1 MTEPAGDAAISLG
14 TPDREDIGVSRG
26 REARLDLVL
35 AEELSVDHDFARWFL
50 ADAGKWRRR
59 PGLPNG
65 ELDRVRARINQWEDG
80 SGLPAEAHGETD
92 IELVLRWRSGD
103 ELVVLIEDKVW
114 ALFQDRQAERYRAR
128 ADVRGGVAVL
138 VAPNSY
144 LANHATEVEIF
155 DGAVAVEEILA
166 HVRDRPPTA
175 DPVTVRRAR
184 WRADLLAELIRS
196 RARLPV
202 VSDPDTVAF
211 TAFCADWLAKHAP
224 AAVPNRSS
232 CHTAGQGWLWFESPR
247 GLGYKASGWAKK
259 PRAAVDLYVGDHGF
273 VGTADELELVISE
286 VGRPEGFVVATDTAR
301 PPNVV
306 LRFECEK
313 VLPSEGEPA
322 RGSSRERDVIEALQA
337 CAAATGWLTQ
347 YQDRLSPS
355 GR

>member
-1 MTEPAGDAAISLG
+1 MTEPADDGAVLLG
-14 TPDREDIGVSRG
+14 APDPADIGVSTG

-35 AEELSVDHDFARWFL
+35 AEELSVDHDLARWFL

-59 PGLPNG
+59 PGLPNS

-80 SGLPAEAHGETD
+80 HEFPAEAHGETD
-92 IELVLRWRSGD
+92 VELVLRWRSGE

-128 ADVRGGVAVL
+128 ADARGGVAVL

-144 LANHATEVEIF
+144 LGNHSKEVEIF

-166 HVRDRPPTA
+166 HMRDRPPAA

-184 WRADLLAELIRS
+184 WRADLLEELIRS
-196 RARLPV
+196 RSRLAV

-224 AAVPNRSS
+224 AAVPSRSS

-259 PRAAVDLYVGDHGF
+259 HRAAVDLYVRDHGF
-273 VGTADELELVISE
+273 TGTADELELFVSE
-286 VGRPEGFVVATDTAR
+286 VGCPEGFAVATDTAR
-301 PPNVV
+301 PPNAV

-313 VLPSEGEPA
+313 VLPSEGAAAP
-322 RGSSRERDVIEALQA
+322 GSSRERDVIEALQA
-337 CAAATGWLTQ
+337 CAAATAWLSR
-347 YQDRLSPS
+347 YQARLSHS
-355 GR
+355 GS